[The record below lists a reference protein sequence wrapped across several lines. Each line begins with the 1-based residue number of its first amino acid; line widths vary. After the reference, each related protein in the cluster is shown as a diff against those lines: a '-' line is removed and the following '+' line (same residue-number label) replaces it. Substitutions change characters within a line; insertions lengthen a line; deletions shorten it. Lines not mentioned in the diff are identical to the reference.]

1 METSNYK
8 GYQEMNN
15 YLKIAI
21 GAVAGAGVGWF
32 IGSVIVEYIDIM
44 EERRNE
50 DYIDAL
56 IMDEDVNET
65 EENQRPSEMS
75 KKNHVKRERTVDYAK
90 AFIPNQSD
98 KPELATLVARYNQG
112 ILPTEEPTSPPEN
125 EEAWEDEDLDTADSG
140 PIRIINVAEYANSD
154 SSYEQITL
162 LYFEDDVVADNNRKV
177 LKDPESFIGEEALIS
192 FGVLSDKED
201 TVYIRND
208 DRQQEYEV
216 VRMDEPFIHT
226 PEPVNRKPGRFD
238 HVQE

>member
-1 METSNYK
+1 
-8 GYQEMNN
+8 MNN

-56 IMDEDVNET
+56 VVDEDGNET
-65 EENQRPSEMS
+65 EENQRPIEMS
-75 KKNHVKRERTVDYAK
+75 KNKQTKRDRKVDYSN
-90 AFIPNQSD
+90 AFVPNESD
-98 KPELATLVARYNQG
+98 KPELAALVARYNQG
-112 ILPTEEPTSPPEN
+112 ILPSEEPAAPPEN
-125 EEAWEDEDLDTADSG
+125 EEEWEDEDLDNADSG
-140 PIRIINVAEYANSD
+140 PIRIINVAEYAASD
-154 SSYEQITL
+154 SGYEQITL
-162 LYFEDDVVADNNRKV
+162 LYFDDDVVSDSNRKV

-208 DRQQEYEV
+208 DRKQEYEV

-226 PEPVNRKPGRFD
+226 KEPMNRKPSRFD
-238 HVQE
+238 HVQEEEDEGEDAR